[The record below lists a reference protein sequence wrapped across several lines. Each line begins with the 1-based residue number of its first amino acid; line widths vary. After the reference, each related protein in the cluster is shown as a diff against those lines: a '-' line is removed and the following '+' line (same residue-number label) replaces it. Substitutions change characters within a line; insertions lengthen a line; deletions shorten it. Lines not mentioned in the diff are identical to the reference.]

1 LEENVISG
9 GFGESVLR
17 FVTSMDLN
25 TKVVPIAIPNVYV
38 EHGNLDIL
46 KKEIYLDKD
55 SIVKKILKYL

>member
-1 LEENVISG
+1 V
-9 GFGESVLR
+9 
-17 FVTSMDLN
+17 DLN